1 LTDIVLIILKLLL
14 SYLISLFLSDMSGTP
29 RSDFGKSRVEMLKK
43 SDTKAEFPTLLTG
56 PIPRKPVLQFK
67 SFAERA
73 KQVETVATK
82 QAAEAA
88 ARDRIRL
95 SAAETKKL
103 SEQYDR
109 RLMETI
115 ASSRY
120 RRDEDDSRYEE
131 AERVDEDDLDFV
143 APHNLDSA
151 RKCRSRVA
159 DYSEDIE
166 SPTDE
171 ETADD
176 Y

>member
-1 LTDIVLIILKLLL
+1 
-14 SYLISLFLSDMSGTP
+14 MSSTP

-43 SDTKAEFPTLLTG
+43 SDTTSDFPTLATG
-56 PIPRKPVLQFK
+56 PISRKPVLKFM

-82 QAAEAA
+82 RAA
-88 ARDRIRL
+88 AAAAHDRIRL
-95 SAAETKKL
+95 STAEAKKL

-109 RLMETI
+109 RLLETI

-120 RRDEDDSRYEE
+120 RPEEEQNRYEDE
-131 AERVDEDDLDFV
+131 HVDEDDLDYV

-166 SPTDE
+166 GESPTEE

-176 Y
+176 F

>member
-1 LTDIVLIILKLLL
+1 
-14 SYLISLFLSDMSGTP
+14 MSNSTP

-43 SDTKAEFPTLLTG
+43 SDTTVEFPTLATG
-56 PIPRKPVLQFK
+56 PTPRKPVLQFM

-82 QAAEAA
+82 RAA
-88 ARDRIRL
+88 AAAAHDRIRL
-95 SAAETKKL
+95 STAEAKKL

-109 RLMETI
+109 RLLQTI

-120 RRDEDDSRYEE
+120 KPEEEDNHYED
-131 AERVDEDDLDFV
+131 ERVDEDDLDFV

-151 RKCRSRVA
+151 RKSRSRVA

-166 SPTDE
+166 GESPTDE